1 MQDGGME
8 MEGVSGLAKAAG
20 DIGLLLCLCYDTGV
34 QVVGVREDWWEMN
47 QLSWPQMSSPH
58 TLIWFGR
65 L

>member
-47 QLSWPQMSSPH
+47 QLS
-58 TLIWFGR
+58 
-65 L
+65 